1 MLLQKVPTDE
11 SYSHYDKLLIL
22 DMDAMMYDFS
32 RDIAHLLP
40 QDKMLVAHKVVR
52 GDSPVTANINI
63 GVTLW
68 NLQHAAREMH

>member
-1 MLLQKVPTDE
+1 
-11 SYSHYDKLLIL
+11 
-22 DMDAMMYDFS
+22 MDAMMYDFS